1 MRPLRKARVMFKET
15 PAGFIEETGEGYRFV
30 YDSAYLAEG
39 SPVAVTFPLREQ
51 PYESKSLFPFFRGL
65 LPEGWFR
72 EIVCRTLKIDSKD
85 EFGLL
90 VKACSDCVGAV
101 WIKE

>member
-1 MRPLRKARVMFKET
+1 MKPLRKASVMFKET
-15 PAGFIEETGEGYRFV
+15 PAGLIEETGEGYRFI

-39 SPVAVTFPLREQ
+39 SPVAVAFPLREQ
-51 PYESKSLFPFFRGL
+51 PYESKSLFPFFKGL

-72 EIVCRTLKIDSKD
+72 EIVCRTLKIDSRD

-90 VKACSDCVGAV
+90 VKACGDCVGAV